1 MPLPKIDK
9 PLFEMNV
16 PSQKK
21 KVTFRPFL
29 VKEEKILL
37 VAQQSDD
44 ERDIV
49 RALKQILKN
58 CIQESD
64 FDVDSLTTFDLEY
77 MFLKLRAKSVSNIV
91 KLQYQDNE
99 DEKIYDFEVDLDTIE
114 VQFDPNHTNKIQI
127 TDNIGMIMK
136 YPSVNIV
143 NDAPEDGDPV
153 QIMDHL
159 IRSCIDK
166 IYDAENV
173 YDVKD
178 YESKEVEE
186 FLNDMPID
194 AYERVREF
202 FDTLPKMYH
211 ELTYTN
217 ANGNERKIE
226 LSGLRDFFT
235 WG

>member
-1 MPLPKIDK
+1 MLPKIDK

-16 PSQKK
+16 PSQNK

-37 VAQQSDD
+37 IAQQGG
-44 ERDIV
+44 EEKEII
-49 RALKQILKN
+49 RALKQILQN
-58 CIQESD
+58 CIQDTD
-64 FDVDSLTTFDLEY
+64 FNVEDLTTFDLEY
-77 MFLKLRAKSVSNIV
+77 MFLKLRAKSVSNVV

-99 DEKIYDFEVDLDTIE
+99 DEKIYDFEIDLDTIE
-114 VQFDPNHTNKIQI
+114 VQFDPKHTNKIQI

-143 NDAPEDGDPV
+143 NDAPQSGDPV
-153 QIMDHL
+153 EVMDHL
-159 IRSCIDK
+159 IRSCVDK
-166 IYDAENV
+166 IYDSENV

-178 YESKEVEE
+178 YTVEE
-186 FLNDMPID
+186 VNAFLDDLTIE
-194 AYERVREF
+194 AYDKIREF

-211 ELTYTN
+211 ELNYTN
-217 ANGNERKIE
+217 ENGNERKIE